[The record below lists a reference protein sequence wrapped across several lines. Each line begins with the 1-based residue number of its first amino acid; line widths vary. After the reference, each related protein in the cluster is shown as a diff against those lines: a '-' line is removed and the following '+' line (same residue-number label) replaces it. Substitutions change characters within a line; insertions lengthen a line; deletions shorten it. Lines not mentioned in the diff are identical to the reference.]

1 MGITVTLLNQFL
13 DIECRVYARLLASG
27 QSYGIGTTTDTDKA
41 YGAADDQVD
50 AVIASADSDVI
61 AALST
66 KAVRRRNAL
75 TAIKVSINRALLNGT
90 EGLVRALTSPTTF
103 ASLDAYLTY
112 YNYGS
117 GGTNTALQSPY
128 FRDLYS
134 EWKNG
139 ATPTAR
145 NYYYECTAGLNFKGT
160 THTNALRKIVVTAS
174 TPASTAGD
182 TISTDYA
189 GGIPKITV
197 SGFAGASDTVT
208 VTGTQYDPATGTRT
222 AGKTWTATVS
232 GNGTVALS
240 SGGGTPAS
248 ANALICAVSA
258 ISVGASITDCTIY
271 AEAHKPTGRLA
282 IPA

>member
-75 TAIKVSINRALLNGT
+75 TAIKVSINRALLNGI

-103 ASLDAYLTY
+103 ASLDAYLSY
-112 YNYGS
+112 YNYGA

-145 NYYYECTAGLNFKGT
+145 NYYYECTAGLVFKGT
-160 THTNALRKIVVTAS
+160 THTNALRKIVVTGAGTQS
-174 TPASTAGD
+174 ATAGD

-189 GGIPKITV
+189 GGLPKLTV
-197 SGFAGASDTVT
+197 SGFAGSSDTVT
-208 VTGTQYDPATGTRT
+208 VTGTEYDPATGTRT

-232 GNGTVALS
+232 GNGTVSLTA
-240 SGGGTPAS
+240 GTAS
-248 ANALICAVSA
+248 ANALIVAVSNIVA
-258 ISVGASITDCTIY
+258 GNNITGGTIY

-282 IPA
+282 IPV